1 MTADVVLVTTNPTIS
16 MKEAAANQKWL
27 SKFTGVMGRL
37 SASLKAFD
45 AAAKGQDFVAMQDS
59 CGRIGVAARDMGAH
73 AARSITGRHRRSPGA
88 VDNFHLAGSKCGTL
102 TPEAGRDAVQAVLT
116 DLQNGMAAMQE
127 ASNAINSAAE

>member
-1 MTADVVLVTTNPTIS
+1 MD
-16 MKEAAANQKWL
+16 
-27 SKFTGVMGRL
+27 G
-37 SASLKAFD
+37 SASPLVIWVATLPAPSQAVTD
-45 AAAKGQDFVAMQDS
+45 AL
-59 CGRIGVAARDMGAH
+59 R
-73 AARSITGRHRRSPGA
+73 GA

>member
-59 CGRIGVAARDMGAH
+59 CGRIGVAARDMGATLP
-73 AARSITGRHRRSPGA
+73 APSQAVTDALRGA